1 MKVEN
6 LKKAKILFEEGIRL
20 LKSGDYLNAENKF
33 SKSLDLVPGRLSV
46 IHNLISIYI
55 NTNQKIKLKNIL
67 NKYEN
72 LNNEKEILYGKA
84 FLYYFKDEF
93 LKSIEICNKLI
104 NYNEFK
110 YAIQDL
116 LASNLKKQKNFLE
129 ALKIY
134 KQKLKEKKN
143 HLIFYNIGLLFSE
156 LGRTKIAHYYFDKC
170 KNIKSDDYTNLHSL
184 SLCKLKLKDLKNGFE
199 LYENRWK
206 KNEPIKKKFQHIKYP
221 NSLNEITKKKI
232 IIWDEQGL
240 GDTLQFSRFVID
252 LLKFTDQITFV
263 VNAKL
268 SQILSSLNKNVLVTS
283 YENLVS
289 ENFDY
294 QLPLCSLPKYLNI
307 DCTDKINFFTL
318 NNKNKYENNIFLDD
332 SKFNI
337 GVAWSGNKE
346 YFLDTYRS
354 IPFRYFE
361 NILKLKN
368 INFFKLSKDV
378 RDEDKSK
385 YTSYP
390 NLIDLGNRSLLEVSE
405 YIKNLDLVISSDT
418 SIIHLAGI
426 LNKKSILLLNYNSD
440 WRWFDSINNN
450 VWYPSVQIIKQ
461 SKFDSWEE
469 VFMKLEKKLK
479 NLNLDKK
486 KPE

>member
-1 MKVEN
+1 M
-6 LKKAKILFEEGIRL
+6 
-20 LKSGDYLNAENKF
+20 
-33 SKSLDLVPGRLSV
+33 
-46 IHNLISIYI
+46 
-55 NTNQKIKLKNIL
+55 
-67 NKYEN
+67 
-72 LNNEKEILYGKA
+72 
-84 FLYYFKDEF
+84 
-93 LKSIEICNKLI
+93 
-104 NYNEFK
+104 
-110 YAIQDL
+110 
-116 LASNLKKQKNFLE
+116 
-129 ALKIY
+129 
-134 KQKLKEKKN
+134 
-143 HLIFYNIGLLFSE
+143 
-156 LGRTKIAHYYFDKC
+156 GRTKIAHYYFDKC

-206 KNEPIKKKFQHIKYP
+206 KNQPIKMKFQHIKYP

-307 DCTDKINFFTL
+307 DSTDKINFFTL
-318 NNKNKYENNIFLDD
+318 NKKNKYENNIFLDD
-332 SKFNI
+332 KKFNI